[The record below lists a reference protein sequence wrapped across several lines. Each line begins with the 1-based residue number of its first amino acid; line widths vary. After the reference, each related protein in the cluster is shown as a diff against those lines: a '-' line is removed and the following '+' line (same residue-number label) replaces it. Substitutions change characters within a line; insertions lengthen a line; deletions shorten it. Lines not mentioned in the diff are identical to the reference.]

1 VVDAPLRRGIIE
13 QMLEMQKERY
23 TLPYPRRRVARS
35 IARMAGRLVLPIVFR
50 VHVSGTHNF
59 PRTGPL
65 LVVGNHVAVMEA
77 VLMAVYTP
85 WQVETLGAADV
96 PHEKVSEVAMRF
108 YGFIPVRRGH
118 VDRPALSKAL
128 DVLRQGGVIG
138 IFPEG
143 GIWEAGKMRPQ
154 TGVAWLS
161 CRGDAPVLPIGYGGT
176 AGALGAALR
185 LRRPRLTMKVGELL
199 PAVSLR
205 PGMARREYL
214 EKYATEVMEAVA
226 ALVPAEER
234 RQPSRIEREQF
245 ELEVKVGGAGGGWE
259 SPAEGVE
266 IEHKAGLARL
276 LHSPGI
282 LKVFRKNLRM
292 EVGALQ
298 DIVSADNAQEIAD
311 AAASVLGYLEG
322 ENPYFLAYRFGP
334 RDAEE
339 MQAGLE
345 ELLELAKWAA
355 QSGYSLKLKPI
366 RRYYSAAEEREIVQ
380 TRQGRFE
387 DWM

>member
-1 VVDAPLRRGIIE
+1 
-13 QMLEMQKERY
+13 MQKERY
-23 TLPYPRRRVARS
+23 TIPYPRRRVARS
-35 IARMAGRLVLPIVFR
+35 ITRMAGRLVLPIAFR
-50 VHVSGTHNF
+50 IHVSGTHTF
-59 PRTGPL
+59 PKTGPL

-85 WQVETLGAADV
+85 WQVEALGAADV

-161 CRGDAPVLPIGYGGT
+161 YRGGVPVLPIGFGGT

-185 LRRPRLTMKVGELL
+185 LRRPKLTMKVGELL
-199 PAVSLR
+199 PAASPR
-205 PGMARREYL
+205 AGMARREYL
-214 EKYATEVMEAVA
+214 EKYATEVMEAVD

-234 RQPSRIEREQF
+234 RQPSGIDGERF
-245 ELEVKVGGAGGGWE
+245 ELEVKVRGAGGGWE
-259 SPAEGVE
+259 SLAEGVE
-266 IEHKAGLARL
+266 IEHEAGLARL

-298 DIVSADNAQEIAD
+298 DMASADNPRAIAD

-322 ENPYFLAYRFGP
+322 ENPFFLVYRFGP
-334 RDAEE
+334 REAAE

-355 QSGYSLKLKPI
+355 QSGYSLMVKPI
-366 RRYYSAAEEREIVQ
+366 RRYYSVGEGREIVQ